1 MGLNRALKASGGAPT
16 PKTIGSFLLAPP
28 LVARR
33 SSIVWRRDLRLFPL
47 SFPQGALRV
56 SPRRRYPQN
65 TQTHRLFRPMATG
78 LNVVRVTGSSAGCC
92 FRRRRFCGRF
102 LCCCDGGGDWLPSP
116 PPEEDAR
123 GVGGLAPG
131 VTSSFFSPLPLLS
144 SGVAAATTRRER
156 REEEELDEE
165 EGRAIRRAPCD
176 DADAAP
182 APAGRAA
189 AEEAAE
195 RGTRACCIVER

>member
-1 MGLNRALKASGGAPT
+1 M
-16 PKTIGSFLLAPP
+16 
-28 LVARR
+28 
-33 SSIVWRRDLRLFPL
+33 
-47 SFPQGALRV
+47 
-56 SPRRRYPQN
+56 
-65 TQTHRLFRPMATG
+65 
-78 LNVVRVTGSSAGCC
+78 
-92 FRRRRFCGRF
+92 
-102 LCCCDGGGDWLPSP
+102 
-116 PPEEDAR
+116 
-123 GVGGLAPG
+123 GGLAPG
-131 VTSSFFSPLPLLS
+131 VTSSFFSPLPLLLS
-144 SGVAAATTRRER
+144 SGVAAATTRRTR